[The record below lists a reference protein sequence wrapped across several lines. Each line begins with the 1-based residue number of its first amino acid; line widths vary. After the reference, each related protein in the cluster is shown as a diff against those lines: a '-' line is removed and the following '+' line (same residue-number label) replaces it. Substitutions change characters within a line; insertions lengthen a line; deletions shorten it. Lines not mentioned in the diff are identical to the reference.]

1 LEVPHGVAVGP
12 DGRVYVSDSG
22 AHRVLV
28 FDQAGEEVA
37 RFGTRGLI
45 RGSFDSPRGLVFN
58 EAGELIVLDHAN
70 HRGIIVS
77 PDGEYVDAFGP
88 RSYVRPAQKPES
100 FSEEDYSE

>member
-1 LEVPHGVAVGP
+1 
-12 DGRVYVSDSG
+12 VYVSDSG

-88 RSYVRPAQKPES
+88 RSYVRPAQRPES
-100 FSEEDYSE
+100 FKEEDYAE